1 MKFSDCYAMTE
12 ILVNCEDEPNGGE
25 IWLCKLL
32 ESDTEDVFQVKVY
45 QRSKLSK

>member
-1 MKFSDCYAMTE
+1 MTE

-25 IWLCKLL
+25 IWLCKSLD
-32 ESDTEDVFQVKVY
+32 SDTGGDIFQVKVY